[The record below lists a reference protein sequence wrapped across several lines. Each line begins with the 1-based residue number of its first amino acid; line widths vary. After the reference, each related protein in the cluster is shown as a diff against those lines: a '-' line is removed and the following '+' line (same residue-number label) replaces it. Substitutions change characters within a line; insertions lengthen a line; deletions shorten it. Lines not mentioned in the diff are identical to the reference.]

1 MLKLIPKKKIA
12 LLLGDILIIALSIYV
27 APFVRYK
34 IIPDPLTIFSP
45 SNIVAVLVYIF
56 VLYVCDLYNFEERI
70 SKSRLAF
77 KFIVAILI
85 ISIVNAALFYLLHL
99 RLYSSWVLFI
109 SSSLALIS
117 LIIWRLVFISLTG
130 IAKNPL
136 RVLIFGAGKTGQTLY
151 DVMKTND
158 DYQVIGFADDN
169 GVKQGLMIDNL
180 PILGK
185 SDDLLDL
192 IKQYEINKVIVA
204 TSDIIKP
211 SVFKELVYAK
221 FNGVSIY
228 EMPTF
233 YEKIAGKIPVLH
245 TSNIW
250 MGYADI
256 YGLKNNIYNT
266 KLKNVLDK
274 TIASICLI
282 ISLPLMILVALLIK
296 LESKGPILYKQKRMG
311 WDEKE
316 FNLIKFR
323 SMQNDAEANGAVW
336 AEENDSRVTQVGK
349 FIRFLR
355 IDELPQLWNVLKG
368 EMSIVGPR
376 PERPE
381 FVNNLKE
388 EIPYYTLR
396 HSLKP
401 GITGWAQINYSYGAS
416 KKDALEKLQYDL
428 YYIKNASFLL
438 DAYIILRTLTVIM
451 LGLGAR

>member
-12 LLLGDILIIALSIYV
+12 LLLGDILIIALSIHF

-34 IIPDPLTIFSP
+34 IIPDPLAIFSA

-70 SKSRLAF
+70 GRSQLAF
-77 KFIVAILI
+77 KFIAAIMI

-109 SSSLALIS
+109 SSSLALVF
-117 LIIWRLVFISLTG
+117 LIIWRLVFTSLTG

-169 GVKQGLMIDNL
+169 EVKQGLMIDNL

-192 IKQYEINKVIVA
+192 IKKYEINKLIVA

-245 TSNIW
+245 TSDIW

-274 TIASICLI
+274 TIASICLM
-282 ISLPLMILVALLIK
+282 ISLPLMILIALLIT

-323 SMQNDAEANGAVW
+323 SMQNDAEVNGAVW
-336 AEENDSRVTQVGK
+336 AEENDTRVTHVGK
-349 FIRFLR
+349 VLRFLR

-428 YYIKNASFLL
+428 YYIKNSSFLL
-438 DAYIILRTLTVIM
+438 DAYIILRTAVVIM
-451 LGLGAR
+451 RGSGAR